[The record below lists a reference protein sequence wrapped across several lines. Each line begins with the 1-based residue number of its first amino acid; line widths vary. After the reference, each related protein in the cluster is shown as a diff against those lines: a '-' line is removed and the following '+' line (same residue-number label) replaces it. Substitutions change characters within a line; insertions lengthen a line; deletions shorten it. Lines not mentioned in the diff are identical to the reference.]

1 MIWGESVQ
9 GRKWRI
15 ATTSKHQTSNKSHH
29 QIPDEGYETNIK
41 HTNQINKASYD
52 RQVKTNQIKAIQLD
66 HVSYAA
72 RAFPSCSSP
81 FASFICGQGQ
91 ARIMVHMFVGPRRGA
106 FPVIDSVASWVLSMR
121 AYDVLIIIANPPSPT
136 TWSACLRFVHHI
148 VGFLVLQMILPTLID
163 LTASGFLGLC
173 ARLAS
178 SK

>member
-1 MIWGESVQ
+1 MIWGSPFRVGSGGSQ
-9 GRKWRI
+9 RPQ
-15 ATTSKHQTSNKSHH
+15 KHQTSNKSHH

-41 HTNQINKASYD
+41 RTNQINKASYD

-121 AYDVLIIIANPPSPT
+121 AYDDVLIIIANPPSPT

-148 VGFLVLQMILPTLID
+148 VGFLVLQMTLPTLID

-173 ARLAS
+173 
-178 SK
+178 